1 MAYPAAY
8 LCCRCSSAVLA
19 AAAVFLPDV
28 SFDHPHAGLIGL
40 DLGVLGNPELG
51 FMPGFDVAVIE
62 GEIGG
67 LYRSFFGSSRR
78 AP

>member
-1 MAYPAAY
+1 VGQVP
-8 LCCRCSSAVLA
+8 CCRCSSAGLE

-28 SFDHPHAGLIGL
+28 SFDDPHARLIGL
-40 DLGVLGNPELG
+40 HLGVLRDPELG
-51 FMPGFDVAVIE
+51 LMPGFDVAVVE